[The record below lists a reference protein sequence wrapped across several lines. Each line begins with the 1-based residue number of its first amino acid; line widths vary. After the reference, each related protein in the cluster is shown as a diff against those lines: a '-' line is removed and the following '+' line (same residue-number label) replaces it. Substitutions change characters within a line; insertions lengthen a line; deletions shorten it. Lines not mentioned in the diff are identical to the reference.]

1 MPPGAARWHPTQRL
15 PKEPAS
21 WMVVAALVCRGRR
34 RRKSQASDGAS
45 FFQKHGQVVTENKQR
60 RSHTLSFTGGLA
72 CLREAVCTWEFLMR
86 NVHADSTHTCLHHGM
101 LGLGSSRSVR
111 CAQSR
116 VADGMGQKR
125 EKRERER
132 EREMSMSSAPFG
144 PRQRGSALV
153 PQTDSATRA
162 LHGCA
167 LTLDACR

>member
-132 EREMSMSSAPFG
+132 ERCRCHRRRLAPDSVALRSC
-144 PRQRGSALV
+144 PRQIVRRSVNRIAHPDL
-153 PQTDSATRA
+153 
-162 LHGCA
+162 
-167 LTLDACR
+167 